1 MNLKINKEKIL
12 LFTNELNVML
22 KSGIT
27 FSKSLEILASQE
39 NNKNFRGILLKVQ
52 KNISQGKG
60 IFESFRNFENI
71 FSLNFL
77 QFLKIGE
84 ITGTLNERFE
94 NIIENLEFEINNKKK
109 VWGILIYPII
119 VIALTLCVVSFLL
132 LFILPNFILIFK
144 ENNLELPKI
153 TKILLF
159 ISENFLFILLM
170 ISIFL
175 IFTFFLF
182 RYINQNKTRRTKKDK
197 FFLFIPFLGEI
208 MKLNIAINLYYSLSI
223 LLSSGISLIDSIDI
237 MYKNTNNYYVKE
249 NLLKVRKS
257 INLGNNIS
265 ISLKNLDIF
274 TERFYMLI
282 VSGEESGYL
291 SENLFQIS
299 KILKQDFDY
308 RVKKYLSFLEPL
320 AMLILGLIIAFI
332 VVAIY
337 LPIFSVGDI
346 Y

>member
-1 MNLKINKEKIL
+1 MNSKINKEKIL

-39 NNKNFRGILLKVQ
+39 NNKNFKKVLFKIQ
-52 KNISQGKG
+52 RNISQGKG
-60 IFESFRNFENI
+60 IFESFRKFENI

-84 ITGTLNERFE
+84 ITGTLSERFE
-94 NIIENLEFEINNKKK
+94 NIIENLEFETNNRKKI
-109 VWGILIYPII
+109 WSILMYPII
-119 VIALTLCVVSFLL
+119 VIALTLCIVTFLL
-132 LFILPNFILIFK
+132 LFILPNFISIFK
-144 ENNLELPKI
+144 ENDLELPKI

-170 ISIFL
+170 VSIFFVF
-175 IFTFFLF
+175 IFFLF
-182 RYINQNKTRRTKKDK
+182 KYINKNKIMRTKKDK
-197 FFLFIPFLGEI
+197 LFLFIPFLGEI
-208 MKLNIAINLYYSLSI
+208 IKLDIGINLYYLLSI

-237 MYKNTNNYYVKE
+237 MYRNNNNYYVKE
-249 NLLKVRKS
+249 NLLKVKKS

-265 ISLKNLDIF
+265 SSLKNLDIF
-274 TERFYMLI
+274 IDRFYMLI
-282 VSGEESGYL
+282 ISGEESGYL

-308 RVKKYLSFLEPL
+308 KVKKYLSFLEPL
-320 AMLILGLIIAFI
+320 VMLILGLIIAFI